1 MYYFKETFNY
11 ELSNGLMED
20 NKDLNQ
26 KIVTDSHKR
35 EDMIVQILKD
45 NLDLEINHDSNFING
60 RELRFIQFKLY
71 EKEKKEEEGQKE
83 EKEDEIIEGFR
94 QIYKKL
100 VLNKDANNFILEIP
114 DDIEKELKFHC
125 KVGETKVDINQI
137 NNDGDKKM
145 DNTLSAISSSN
156 KNSCLFE
163 NEKSDSITRAYSVHD
178 EKFFPLNL
186 QYNLK
191 NKNFTKK
198 DITLT
203 IIRKRHEFDG
213 NLIAKNDINNLK
225 DIIGDIIYYP
235 KNGSIKI
242 DKGQT
247 ILIKVKQNDTIKSL
261 FEQIKRK
268 IMNLKELFPEKS
280 FIIFGFLNENNYK
293 VNMQDE
299 TEEKNFIKN
308 IDTFLSKYFNFKII
322 FTLINS
328 QKFLDINLDDQVD
341 YSTHYYYKLNQKFD
355 KKINEIGEDITNM
368 RNDITNMK
376 NDITNMKK
384 EMKNDITNMKN
395 DISGL
400 KDEMK
405 ALGTKLDTIF
415 KMIQNLN
422 LEAKKPVDEK
432 K

>member
-11 ELSNGLMED
+11 GLFNGLMED

-35 EDMIVQILKD
+35 EDIIVQILKD
-45 NLDLEINHDSNFING
+45 NLDLEINHDSNYVNG

-71 EKEKKEEEGQKE
+71 EKEGKKEEEK
-83 EKEDEIIEGFR
+83 KEDEIIEGFR

-114 DDIEKELKFHC
+114 KDIEKELKFHC

-137 NNDGDKKM
+137 NQDDDKKM

-178 EKFFPLNL
+178 EKYFPLNL
-186 QYNLK
+186 QYNLRD
-191 NKNFTKK
+191 KNFTEK
-198 DITLT
+198 DIILT

-213 NLIAKNDINNLK
+213 NLIVKNDINNLK

-247 ILIKVKQNDTIKSL
+247 ILIEVKQNDTIKSL

-322 FTLINS
+322 FILINS
-328 QKFLDINLDDQVD
+328 QKFLNVNLDDQVD

-368 RNDITNMK
+368 R
-376 NDITNMKK
+376 
-384 EMKNDITNMKN
+384 N

>member
-11 ELSNGLMED
+11 GLFNGLMED
-20 NKDLNQ
+20 NKDLDQ

-35 EDMIVQILKD
+35 EDIIVQILKD
-45 NLDLEINHDSNFING
+45 NLDLEINHDSNYVNG

-71 EKEKKEEEGQKE
+71 EKERKKEEEKKE
-83 EKEDEIIEGFR
+83 EEIIEGFR

-114 DDIEKELKFHC
+114 EDIEKELKFHC

-163 NEKSDSITRAYSVHD
+163 NEKSDSITRVYSLHD
-178 EKFFPLNL
+178 ERFYSLNL
-186 QYNLK
+186 EYNLK

-198 DITLT
+198 DIILT
-203 IIRKRHEFDG
+203 IIRKRYEFDG

-322 FTLINS
+322 FILINS
-328 QKFLDINLDDQVD
+328 QKFLNVNLDDQ
-341 YSTHYYYKLNQKFD
+341 
-355 KKINEIGEDITNM
+355 
-368 RNDITNMK
+368 
-376 NDITNMKK
+376 
-384 EMKNDITNMKN
+384 
-395 DISGL
+395 
-400 KDEMK
+400 
-405 ALGTKLDTIF
+405 
-415 KMIQNLN
+415 
-422 LEAKKPVDEK
+422 
-432 K
+432 

>member
-35 EDMIVQILKD
+35 EDIIVQILKD
-45 NLDLEINHDSNFING
+45 NLDLEINHDSNYVNG
-60 RELRFIQFKLY
+60 RELRFRELRFIQFKLY

-114 DDIEKELKFHC
+114 EDIEKELKFHC
-125 KVGETKVDINQI
+125 KVGKTKVDINQI

-178 EKFFPLNL
+178 EKYFPLNL
-186 QYNLK
+186 QYNLRD
-191 NKNFTKK
+191 KNFTEK
-198 DITLT
+198 DIILT

-247 ILIKVKQNDTIKSL
+247 ILIEVKQNDTIKSL

-293 VNMQDE
+293 INMQDE

-322 FTLINS
+322 FILINS
-328 QKFLDINLDDQVD
+328 QKFLNVNLDDQVD
-341 YSTHYYYKLNQKFD
+341 YSTHYYYELNQKFD

-376 NDITNMKK
+376 NDI
-384 EMKNDITNMKN
+384 
-395 DISGL
+395 SGL

-405 ALGTKLDTIF
+405 TLGTKLDTIF

-422 LEAKKPVDEK
+422 LETKKPVDEK

>member
-1 MYYFKETFNY
+1 MK
-11 ELSNGLMED
+11 
-20 NKDLNQ
+20 K
-26 KIVTDSHKR
+26 KK
-35 EDMIVQILKD
+35 
-45 NLDLEINHDSNFING
+45 
-60 RELRFIQFKLY
+60 
-71 EKEKKEEEGQKE
+71 KKEGKKE
-83 EKEDEIIEGFR
+83 EKEDIIKGFR
-94 QIYKKL
+94 EIYKKL
-100 VLNKDANNFILEIP
+100 VLNKDAFNFILEIP
-114 DDIEKELKFHC
+114 EDIEKELKFCC
-125 KVGETKVDINQI
+125 KVTKNKVDINQI
-137 NNDGDKKM
+137 NKIGDKKM
-145 DNTLSAISSSN
+145 EKTLSAISSSY

-163 NEKSDSITRAYSVHD
+163 NEQSDSITRAYSVHD

-191 NKNFTKK
+191 NRNFTKK

-213 NLIAKNDINNLK
+213 NLIAKNNINNLK

-247 ILIKVKQNDTIKSL
+247 ILIEVKQNDTIKSL

-322 FTLINS
+322 FILINS
-328 QKFLDINLDDQVD
+328 QKFLNVNLDDQVD
-341 YSTHYYYKLNQKFD
+341 YSTHYYYELNQKFD
-355 KKINEIGEDITNM
+355 KKINEIREDITNM

-376 NDITNMKK
+376 KEMKNDITN
-384 EMKNDITNMKN
+384 MKNDITNMKN